1 MIIPCINVC
10 RTLSIL
16 PKGIQLTICVGDFSG
31 FGQPNTDSRYN
42 EPWSVDT
49 GTSGFDDHRLSGN
62 MVLPPSVGQS
72 TYPLSQGCNFALP
85 VHPHPFQVDPYLV
98 YPQYQ
103 PPGGYG
109 GPSPPCFERGSY
121 PARANDNLAHEG
133 IPPGYWDPA
142 DFSRCEMCPRYPAN
156 LTANISELFSGVS
169 DPHLSA
175 EVCGYSVSKHAGI
188 DLMSSRTNFQV
199 NTHPRPN

>member
-1 MIIPCINVC
+1 MIIPSINVC
-10 RTLSIL
+10 CTLAIL
-16 PKGIQLTICVGDFSG
+16 PKDIQLTICVGDFNG
-31 FGQPNTDSRYN
+31 FGHSNTSESQYD
-42 EPWSVDT
+42 EPRSMDT
-49 GTSGFDDHRLSGN
+49 GTPEFNDYRLSGN
-62 MVLPPSVGQS
+62 TVLPSVGQS
-72 TYPLSQGCNFALP
+72 TYPLSQGCNFVFP
-85 VHPHPFQVDPYLV
+85 MHPLQVSPYPM
-98 YPQYQ
+98 YSQYQ

-109 GPSPPCFERGSY
+109 GPSLPYYERGSY

-133 IPPGYWDPA
+133 IPPGYWDSA

-175 EVCGYSVSKHAGI
+175 EVCGYSISKHAGI